1 MKDFKNN
8 AALQFITMPEEG
20 EQLDREPQEETP
32 APKPKEAKE
41 PPKPRQKRRKDLD
54 PERLKELQE
63 LIPAGFKIDGIEIP
77 AGYKLVRAEEKRTKR
92 LQLVVAPS
100 WHERARAA
108 AEEEGISLNSLVIK
122 AVYEYM
128 ERKERS
134 K

>member
-8 AALQFITMPEEG
+8 PALQFISGSTDEAPKEPETA
-20 EQLDREPQEETP
+20 PQETTT
-32 APKPKEAKE
+32 PKETKE
-41 PPKPRQKRRKDLD
+41 PPKPRQRKKKDLD

>member
-8 AALQFITMPEEG
+8 PALQFISGSTDEAPKEPETA
-20 EQLDREPQEETP
+20 PQETTT
-32 APKPKEAKE
+32 PKESKE